1 MPESFRFSP
10 LLVVAAVAAE
20 VRDAFPDWEQLP
32 VETLP
37 VGRRVVIRTDVNL
50 LLTGVGGVRAAAATA
65 CLLGRRRFA
74 AVLNVGVGGAYPG
87 APVQV
92 GDLATA
98 AGECDPQSGIITPDG
113 YQDLGGLGFPLTD
126 AFPNRLTFAHPWAEW
141 VARRVA
147 PAPRLL
153 FATVAC
159 CSGDDA
165 SAAAMAARTGA
176 AIENMEG
183 LAVAWT
189 AAQFGVPYA
198 ALRAVSNFTGD
209 RRRQRWNLPAACAA
223 LARGLNAI
231 LDAVPVENDRD
242 CL

>member
-1 MPESFRFSP
+1 MPEVFRFSP

-20 VRDAFPDWEQLP
+20 VRDAFPTWAQLP
-32 VETLP
+32 TETLP
-37 VGRRVVIRTDVNL
+37 IGRLASLEPHVSI
-50 LLTGVGGVRAAAATA
+50 LLTGVGIIRAAAAA
-65 CLLGRRRFA
+65 AYVLGRRRFA
-74 AVLNVGVGGAYPG
+74 ALLHIGVGGAYPG

-98 AGECDPQSGIITPDG
+98 AGECDPQSGIITPAG

-126 AFPNRLTFAHPWAEW
+126 AFPNSLMFNSPWADW
-141 VARRVA
+141 VAQQVA

-159 CSGDDA
+159 CSGTDA
-165 SAAAMAARTGA
+165 AAAAMAARTTA
-176 AIENMEG
+176 AVENMEG

-198 ALRAVSNFTGD
+198 ALRAISNFTGD
-209 RRRQRWNLPAACAA
+209 RERQQWNLPAACAA
-223 LARGLNAI
+223 LARGLKAI
-231 LDAVPVENDRD
+231 LDALPVESDQD
-242 CL
+242 CS